1 VIRQEMQLVKD
12 MGANFIRLA
21 HYQQSRLVLELCDR
35 LGLLVWEEVPWCRS
49 GVVSDTFR
57 QQGITLLTRMIDQH
71 RNHPSILLW
80 GLGNEDDWPT
90 EPQGNDH
97 AAIRQYMIELRDLAH
112 RLDDTRLTSF
122 RRADFASDIPDVY
135 SPSIWAGWYSGSY
148 REYGAALEK
157 ARYSVPHL
165 LHAEWGADSHAG
177 RHAEDPDPAM
187 KVVRTG
193 TGVAETGFDYK
204 LAGGEQRMS
213 RDGEWSETYACE
225 LFDWYLK
232 TSEQIPWLTGSAQWI
247 FKDFTTPLRVDNPI
261 PRVNQKGLLARD
273 MTPKEGYFVF
283 QSYWATKPMVHVY
296 GHDWPVRWGRPGQA
310 RIARVYSN
318 CAQVE
323 LFVNGVSQGVRH
335 RDSTAFPCAGLRWYP
350 AFRAGQNTV
359 RAVAHADGQRI
370 EDQVSFHYET
380 EPWGAPA
387 KLRLASTG
395 FKPHSQE
402 SGRVVL
408 LAELL
413 DAHGKRCL
421 DARQVVRFTVAGD
434 AELLDNLGT
443 TTGSRV
449 VQLANGHIQI
459 TALLRTEAVIG
470 VSCDGVAP
478 AFLKLPV
485 GPIVSPAALLEG
497 APVPRISVAEVSSR
511 TDV

>member
-1 VIRQEMQLVKD
+1 MTCAADLEEAEVSVTARLYAPVAPVGPVTLRVRLLGPDSQVLLDRTLSRVSWRGETELATCTITRPRCWSPALPQLYRCEVTLGTGVMSTFSSHLFGVRHTRFQEHGPFFLNGERLLLRGTQRHEDHAGYAAAMPDEVIRQEMQLVKD

-21 HYQQSRLVLELCDR
+21 HYQQSRLVLELCDQ
-35 LGLLVWEEVPWCRS
+35 LGLLVWEEIPWCRS

-90 EPQGNDH
+90 EPEGNNHD
-97 AAIRQYMIELRDLAH
+97 AIRQYMIELRDLAH

-122 RRADFASDIPDVY
+122 RRAGFASDIPDVY

-148 REYGAALEK
+148 REYGVALEK

-177 RHAEDPDPAM
+177 RHAEDPDPAIHS
-187 KVVRTG
+187 VRTG

-296 GHDWPVRWGRPGQA
+296 GHDWPVRWGRPG
-310 RIARVYSN
+310 
-318 CAQVE
+318 
-323 LFVNGVSQGVRH
+323 
-335 RDSTAFPCAGLRWYP
+335 
-350 AFRAGQNTV
+350 
-359 RAVAHADGQRI
+359 
-370 EDQVSFHYET
+370 
-380 EPWGAPA
+380 
-387 KLRLASTG
+387 
-395 FKPHSQE
+395 
-402 SGRVVL
+402 
-408 LAELL
+408 
-413 DAHGKRCL
+413 
-421 DARQVVRFTVAGD
+421 
-434 AELLDNLGT
+434 
-443 TTGSRV
+443 TGSHGTRLL
-449 VQLANGHIQI
+449 QLRSGGAVRQRRLPGHA
-459 TALLRTEAVIG
+459 T
-470 VSCDGVAP
+470 S
-478 AFLKLPV
+478 
-485 GPIVSPAALLEG
+485 
-497 APVPRISVAEVSSR
+497 
-511 TDV
+511 